1 MYKERTFKTT
11 RTYQEKT
18 KADLAG
24 FEPAICSL
32 GDCRPIQARLQAQLF
47 DIINWIHKSLSLTMI
62 KEEVL
67 QVDEKSIGL
76 DDRCP

>member
-1 MYKERTFKTT
+1 
-11 RTYQEKT
+11 
-18 KADLAG
+18 
-24 FEPAICSL
+24 
-32 GDCRPIQARLQAQLF
+32 LF

-67 QVDEKSIGL
+67 QLDVKSIGL